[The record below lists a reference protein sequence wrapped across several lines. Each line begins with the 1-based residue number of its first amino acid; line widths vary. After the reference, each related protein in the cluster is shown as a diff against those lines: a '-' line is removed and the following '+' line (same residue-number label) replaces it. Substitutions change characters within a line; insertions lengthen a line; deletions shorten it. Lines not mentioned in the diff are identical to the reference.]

1 MEDFQLRIAKELE
14 QEGKWREAEQYYLR
28 CCHKEQAQICRYIAS
43 AIEKGDAFRNYIAN
57 NVEPEP
63 IVADKNDSI
72 TWKAW
77 YKTFETACKIYQN
90 DTN

>member
-1 MEDFQLRIAKELE
+1 MEAYQIREAKELE
-14 QEGKWREAEQYYLR
+14 HKGKWREAEQYYLR
-28 CCHKEQAQICRYIAS
+28 CCCKEQAQICAFIAS
-43 AIEKGDAFRNYIAN
+43 AIEEGERFRNYIDN

-77 YKTFETACKIYQN
+77 YKTFETACKSYQK
-90 DTN
+90 